1 MVSRNRQPQAAI
13 GAAVVAL
20 VLWLIWTRLR
30 PTPPEQPSA
39 STPRAKSSSTTSTT
53 STTSASDPDLL
64 AALTSGPTE
73 AVTDLE
79 TGTDDQ
85 PGVFTLW
92 IGDNLV
98 YYGRG
103 NGVAGRARRVATQP
117 GAPLQR
123 RLAAQHPK
131 LWSARNE
138 SSDQKRASELIKDRG
153 RVRIARFESG
163 DEAEQALGT
172 VSDQLAAFIAD

>member
-1 MVSRNRQPQAAI
+1 MVTKRQPQAAI

-30 PTPPEQPSA
+30 PTPEQPSA
-39 STPRAKSSSTTSTT
+39 STPRAKSSSTTSTAP
-53 STTSASDPDLL
+53 TTSATDPDLL
-64 AALTSGPTE
+64 ATLTSGSTE
-73 AVTDLE
+73 AVIDLE
-79 TGTDDQ
+79 AGSDDQ

-103 NGVAGRARRVATQP
+103 SGVAGRARRVANQP

-131 LWSARNE
+131 LWSDRNE

-163 DEAEQALGT
+163 GEAEQALDT
-172 VSDQLAAFIAD
+172 VTDQLDELLGD

>member
-1 MVSRNRQPQAAI
+1 MVSTKRQPQAAI

-20 VLWLIWTRLR
+20 VLWIIWTRFR
-30 PTPPEQPSA
+30 PTPRPASDPATPTQP
-39 STPRAKSSSTTSTT
+39 P
-53 STTSASDPDLL
+53 SDPDLF
-64 AALTSGPTE
+64 AVLTTGPTE
-73 AVTDLE
+73 AVTDLG

-103 NGVAGRARRVATQP
+103 SGVAGRARRVANQP

-131 LWSARNE
+131 LWSAGDE
-138 SSDQKRASELIKDRG
+138 SSDQKRASEIIKDRG

-163 DEAEQALGT
+163 NKAEEALDT
-172 VSDQLAAFIAD
+172 VSDQLDALIGD

>member
-1 MVSRNRQPQAAI
+1 MVSTKRQPQAAI

-20 VLWLIWTRLR
+20 VLWIIWTRFR
-30 PTPPEQPSA
+30 PTPRPESGSA
-39 STPRAKSSSTTSTT
+39 TPTMSP
-53 STTSASDPDLL
+53 SDPALL
-64 AALTSGPTE
+64 AALTSGRTE

-79 TGTDDQ
+79 AGTDDQ
-85 PGVFTLW
+85 PGMFTLW

-103 NGVAGRARRVATQP
+103 SGVAGRVRRVTNQP

-138 SSDQKRASELIKDRG
+138 SSDQKRASEIIKDRG
-153 RVRIARFESG
+153 RVRIARFQSS
-163 DEAEQALGT
+163 DEAEQALDT
-172 VSDQLAAFIAD
+172 VSDELDALIGD